1 MNKSK
6 DRPIPGM
13 TAKAKGTMLGALLV
27 TLASTTPPAREETLP
42 DRLGSVHREE
52 IAFVVCN
59 FPSSDLQP
67 VDARPAEIDIKGS
80 KVVALWRSPF
90 LDD

>member
-1 MNKSK
+1 MNKNK
-6 DRPIPGM
+6 GRPIPGM

-27 TLASTTPPAREETLP
+27 TLASTPPAREETLP
-42 DRLGSVHREE
+42 DRHGSVHREE
-52 IAFVVCN
+52 MAFVVCN
-59 FPSSDLQP
+59 FPGLDIQP
-67 VDARPAEIDIKGS
+67 VDARPVEIDIKGS